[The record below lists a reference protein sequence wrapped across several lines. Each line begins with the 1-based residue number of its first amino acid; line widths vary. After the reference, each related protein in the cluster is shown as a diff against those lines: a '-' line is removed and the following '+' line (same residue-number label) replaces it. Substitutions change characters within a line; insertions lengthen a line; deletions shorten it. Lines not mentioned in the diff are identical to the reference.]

1 MAYETITAS
10 IEYGIGRLTLD
21 QPDKLN
27 PLGTNTLQ
35 DIIDATTWF
44 NKENVSVVI
53 VSGNGRAFTAGFDLR
68 EFTNTDSTGKDG
80 AVLGREI
87 AEAVDRMKPVTIAS
101 LHGHCIGGGVVL
113 ASACDLRIASE
124 NTIFSIP
131 EVDLGIPLAWGGIPR
146 LVREIGPAMTK
157 ELVMTCRA
165 YGLRAI
171 DGPFGDFND
180 PDAYIAAAKRGAAIG
195 IEGKWAIHPS
205 QIELANKVFSPPSSE
220 VTKAKRI
227 LEELDKAAKAGKGAA
242 QLDGRMIDAAS
253 ARMAENIVNIDKQ
266 INRK

>member
-1 MAYETITAS
+1 MAYETITAT
-10 IEYGIGRLTLD
+10 IEDGIGRLTLD

-80 AVLGREI
+80 AVLGREM

-101 LHGHCIGGGVVL
+101 LHGYCIGGGVVL

-124 NTIFSIP
+124 NTTFSIP

-157 ELVMTCRA
+157 ELVMTCRPFDA
-165 YGLRAI
+165 EEAKSLGFINRVVKDADLESQTMNMAEAIRKRPQPVIETTKHQVRAAT
-171 DGPFGDFND
+171 DDLASTKNEWVGEML
-180 PDAYIAAAKRGAAIG
+180 IAAA
-195 IEGKWAIHPS
+195 
-205 QIELANKVFSPPSSE
+205 NKDSVARS
-220 VTKAKRI
+220 
-227 LEELDKAAKAGKGAA
+227 AA
-242 QLDGRMIDAAS
+242 QNYLNDKSGR
-253 ARMAENIVNIDKQ
+253 
-266 INRK
+266 

>member
-1 MAYETITAS
+1 MAYETITAT
-10 IEYGIGRLTLD
+10 IEHGIGRLTLN

-44 NKENVSVVI
+44 NKENISVVI

-68 EFTNTDSTGKDG
+68 EFTNTDSTGKVG
-80 AVLGREI
+80 AVLGREM

-101 LHGHCIGGGVVL
+101 LHGYCIGGGVVL

-124 NTIFSIP
+124 NTTFFIP

-157 ELVMTCRA
+157 ELVMTCRPFDA
-165 YGLRAI
+165 EEAKSLGFINRVVKDADLESQTMNMAEAI
-171 DGPFGDFND
+171 R
-180 PDAYIAAAKRGAAIG
+180 KRPQSVIETTKNQVRVATDDLASTKNEWVGEMLIGAA
-195 IEGKWAIHPS
+195 
-205 QIELANKVFSPPSSE
+205 NKDSVARS
-220 VTKAKRI
+220 
-227 LEELDKAAKAGKGAA
+227 AA
-242 QLDGRMIDAAS
+242 QNYLNDKSGR
-253 ARMAENIVNIDKQ
+253 
-266 INRK
+266 

>member
-1 MAYETITAS
+1 MAYETITAT
-10 IEYGIGRLTLD
+10 IEHGIGRLTLN

-44 NKENVSVVI
+44 NKENISVVI

-80 AVLGREI
+80 AVLGREM
-87 AEAVDRMKPVTIAS
+87 AEAVDRMKPITIAS
-101 LHGHCIGGGVVL
+101 LHGYCIGGGVVL

-124 NTIFSIP
+124 NTTFSIP

-157 ELVMTCRA
+157 ELVMTCRPFDA
-165 YGLRAI
+165 EEAKSLGFINRVVKDADLESQTMNMAEAIRKRPQSVIETTKNQVRAATDDLASTKNEWVGEMLI
-171 DGPFGDFND
+171 
-180 PDAYIAAAKRGAAIG
+180 GAANNDSV
-195 IEGKWAIHPS
+195 ARS
-205 QIELANKVFSPPSSE
+205 
-220 VTKAKRI
+220 
-227 LEELDKAAKAGKGAA
+227 AA
-242 QLDGRMIDAAS
+242 QNYLNDKSGR
-253 ARMAENIVNIDKQ
+253 
-266 INRK
+266 

>member
-1 MAYETITAS
+1 MAYETITAT
-10 IEYGIGRLTLD
+10 IEHGIGRLTLN

-80 AVLGREI
+80 AVLGREM

-101 LHGHCIGGGVVL
+101 LHGYCIGGGVVL

-124 NTIFSIP
+124 NTTFSIP

-157 ELVMTCRA
+157 ELVMTCRPFDA
-165 YGLRAI
+165 EEAKSLGFINRVVKDADLESQTMNMAEAIRKRPQSVIETTKDQVRAAT
-171 DGPFGDFND
+171 DDLASTKNEWVGEML
-180 PDAYIAAAKRGAAIG
+180 IAAA
-195 IEGKWAIHPS
+195 
-205 QIELANKVFSPPSSE
+205 NKDSVARS
-220 VTKAKRI
+220 
-227 LEELDKAAKAGKGAA
+227 AA
-242 QLDGRMIDAAS
+242 QNYLNDKSGR
-253 ARMAENIVNIDKQ
+253 
-266 INRK
+266 

>member
-1 MAYETITAS
+1 MAYETITAT
-10 IEYGIGRLTLD
+10 IEHGIGRLTLN

-68 EFTNTDSTGKDG
+68 EFTNADSTGKDG
-80 AVLGREI
+80 AVLGREM

-101 LHGHCIGGGVVL
+101 LHGYCIGGGVVL

-124 NTIFSIP
+124 NTTFSIP

-157 ELVMTCRA
+157 ELVMTCRPFDA
-165 YGLRAI
+165 EEAKSLGFINRVVKDADLESQTMNMAEAIRKRPQSVIETTKNQVRAAT
-171 DGPFGDFND
+171 DDLASTKNEWVGEML
-180 PDAYIAAAKRGAAIG
+180 
-195 IEGKWAIHPS
+195 IEA
-205 QIELANKVFSPPSSE
+205 ANKDSVARS
-220 VTKAKRI
+220 
-227 LEELDKAAKAGKGAA
+227 AA
-242 QLDGRMIDAAS
+242 QNYLNDKSGR
-253 ARMAENIVNIDKQ
+253 
-266 INRK
+266 

>member
-1 MAYETITAS
+1 MAYETITAT

-80 AVLGREI
+80 AVLGREM

-101 LHGHCIGGGVVL
+101 LHGYCIGGGVVL

-124 NTIFSIP
+124 NTTFSIP

-157 ELVMTCRA
+157 ELVMTCRPFDA
-165 YGLRAI
+165 EEAKSLGFINRVVKDADLESQTMNMAEAI
-171 DGPFGDFND
+171 RKRPQPVIETTKHQVRVAADDLASTKNEWVGEML
-180 PDAYIAAAKRGAAIG
+180 IAAA
-195 IEGKWAIHPS
+195 
-205 QIELANKVFSPPSSE
+205 NKDSVARS
-220 VTKAKRI
+220 
-227 LEELDKAAKAGKGAA
+227 AA
-242 QLDGRMIDAAS
+242 QNYL
-253 ARMAENIVNIDKQ
+253 NDKSS
-266 INRK
+266 R

>member
-1 MAYETITAS
+1 MAYETITAT
-10 IEYGIGRLTLD
+10 IEHGIGRLTLD

-80 AVLGREI
+80 AVLGREM

-101 LHGHCIGGGVVL
+101 LHGYCIGGGVVL

-124 NTIFSIP
+124 NTTFSIP

-157 ELVMTCRA
+157 ELVMTCRPFDA
-165 YGLRAI
+165 EEAKSLGFINRVVKDADLESQTMNMAEAIRKRPQPVIETTKHRVRAAA
-171 DGPFGDFND
+171 DDLASTKNEWVGEML
-180 PDAYIAAAKRGAAIG
+180 IAAA
-195 IEGKWAIHPS
+195 
-205 QIELANKVFSPPSSE
+205 NKDSVARS
-220 VTKAKRI
+220 
-227 LEELDKAAKAGKGAA
+227 AA
-242 QLDGRMIDAAS
+242 QNYLNDKSGR
-253 ARMAENIVNIDKQ
+253 
-266 INRK
+266 

>member
-1 MAYETITAS
+1 MAYETITAT
-10 IEYGIGRLTLD
+10 IEHGIGRLTLN

-35 DIIDATTWF
+35 DIIHATTWF
-44 NKENVSVVI
+44 NKENISVVI

-80 AVLGREI
+80 AVLGREM

-101 LHGHCIGGGVVL
+101 LHGYCIGGGVIL

-124 NTIFSIP
+124 NTTFSIP

-157 ELVMTCRA
+157 ELVMTCRPFDA
-165 YGLRAI
+165 EEAKSLGFINRVVKDADLESQTMNMAEAIRKRPQSVIETTKNQVRAATDDLASTKNEWVGEMLI
-171 DGPFGDFND
+171 
-180 PDAYIAAAKRGAAIG
+180 GAA
-195 IEGKWAIHPS
+195 
-205 QIELANKVFSPPSSE
+205 NKDSVARS
-220 VTKAKRI
+220 
-227 LEELDKAAKAGKGAA
+227 AA
-242 QLDGRMIDAAS
+242 QNYLNDKSGR
-253 ARMAENIVNIDKQ
+253 
-266 INRK
+266 

>member
-1 MAYETITAS
+1 MAYETITAT
-10 IEYGIGRLTLD
+10 IDHGIGRLTLN
-21 QPDKLN
+21 QPEKLN

-68 EFTNTDSTGKDG
+68 EFTNPDRTGKDG
-80 AVLGREI
+80 ASLGREM

-113 ASACDLRIASE
+113 ASACDIRIASE

-157 ELVMTCRA
+157 ELVMTCRPFDA
-165 YGLRAI
+165 EEAKSLGFINQVVKDADLESQTMKMAEAIRKRPQTVIETTKNQVRAAT
-171 DGPFGDFND
+171 DDLASTKNEWVGEML
-180 PDAYIAAAKRGAAIG
+180 IAAANKDDAAR
-195 IEGKWAIHPS
+195 S
-205 QIELANKVFSPPSSE
+205 
-220 VTKAKRI
+220 
-227 LEELDKAAKAGKGAA
+227 AA
-242 QLDGRMIDAAS
+242 QNYLNDRNGH
-253 ARMAENIVNIDKQ
+253 
-266 INRK
+266 

>member
-1 MAYETITAS
+1 MAYETITAT
-10 IEYGIGRLTLD
+10 IEHGIGRLTLN

-80 AVLGREI
+80 AVLGREM
-87 AEAVDRMKPVTIAS
+87 AEAVDRMKPITIAS
-101 LHGHCIGGGVVL
+101 LHGYCIGGGVVL

-124 NTIFSIP
+124 NTTFSIP

-157 ELVMTCRA
+157 ELVMTCRPFDA
-165 YGLRAI
+165 EEAKSLGFINRVVKDADLESQTMNMAEAIRKRPQSVIETTKNQVRAATDDLASTKNEWVGEMLI
-171 DGPFGDFND
+171 
-180 PDAYIAAAKRGAAIG
+180 GAANNDSV
-195 IEGKWAIHPS
+195 ARS
-205 QIELANKVFSPPSSE
+205 
-220 VTKAKRI
+220 
-227 LEELDKAAKAGKGAA
+227 AA
-242 QLDGRMIDAAS
+242 QNYLNDKSGR
-253 ARMAENIVNIDKQ
+253 
-266 INRK
+266 

>member
-1 MAYETITAS
+1 MAYETITAT
-10 IEYGIGRLTLD
+10 IEHGIGRLTLN

-44 NKENVSVVI
+44 NTENISVVI

-80 AVLGREI
+80 AVLGREM
-87 AEAVDRMKPVTIAS
+87 AEAVDRMKPITIAS
-101 LHGHCIGGGVVL
+101 LHGYCIGGGVVL

-124 NTIFSIP
+124 NTTFSIP

-157 ELVMTCRA
+157 ELVMTCRPFDA
-165 YGLRAI
+165 EEAKSLGFINRVVKDADLESQTMNMAEAIRKRPQSVIETSKNQVRAATDDLASTKNEWVGEMLI
-171 DGPFGDFND
+171 
-180 PDAYIAAAKRGAAIG
+180 GAA
-195 IEGKWAIHPS
+195 
-205 QIELANKVFSPPSSE
+205 NKDSVARS
-220 VTKAKRI
+220 TAQNY
-227 LEELDKAAKAGKGAA
+227 LNDKS
-242 QLDGRMIDAAS
+242 GR
-253 ARMAENIVNIDKQ
+253 
-266 INRK
+266 

>member
-1 MAYETITAS
+1 MAYETITAT
-10 IEYGIGRLTLD
+10 IEHGIGRLTLN

-44 NKENVSVVI
+44 NKENISVVI

-68 EFTNTDSTGKDG
+68 EFTNTDSTGKVG
-80 AVLGREI
+80 AVLGREM

-101 LHGHCIGGGVVL
+101 LHGYCIGGGVVL

-124 NTIFSIP
+124 NTTFSIP

-157 ELVMTCRA
+157 ELVMTCRPFDA
-165 YGLRAI
+165 EEAKSLGFINRVVKDADLESQTMNMAEAIRKRPQSVIETTKNQVRAATDDLASTKNEWVGEMLI
-171 DGPFGDFND
+171 
-180 PDAYIAAAKRGAAIG
+180 GAA
-195 IEGKWAIHPS
+195 
-205 QIELANKVFSPPSSE
+205 NKDSVARS
-220 VTKAKRI
+220 
-227 LEELDKAAKAGKGAA
+227 AA
-242 QLDGRMIDAAS
+242 QNYLNDKSGR
-253 ARMAENIVNIDKQ
+253 
-266 INRK
+266 

>member
-1 MAYETITAS
+1 MAYETITAT
-10 IEYGIGRLTLD
+10 IEHGIGRLTLD

-80 AVLGREI
+80 AVLGREM

-101 LHGHCIGGGVVL
+101 LHGYCIGGGVVL

-124 NTIFSIP
+124 NTTFSIP

-157 ELVMTCRA
+157 ELVMTCRPFDA
-165 YGLRAI
+165 DEAKSLGFINRVVKDADLESQTTNMAEAIRKRPQTVIETTKNQVRAAT
-171 DGPFGDFND
+171 DDLASTKNEWVGEML
-180 PDAYIAAAKRGAAIG
+180 IAAANKDNAARLVAQNYLNDRRG
-195 IEGKWAIHPS
+195 
-205 QIELANKVFSPPSSE
+205 
-220 VTKAKRI
+220 R
-227 LEELDKAAKAGKGAA
+227 
-242 QLDGRMIDAAS
+242 
-253 ARMAENIVNIDKQ
+253 
-266 INRK
+266 

>member
-1 MAYETITAS
+1 MAYETITAT
-10 IEYGIGRLTLD
+10 IEHGIGRLTLD

-80 AVLGREI
+80 AVLGREM
-87 AEAVDRMKPVTIAS
+87 AEAVDRMKPITIAA
-101 LHGHCIGGGVVL
+101 LHGYCIGGGVVL

-124 NTIFSIP
+124 NTTFSIP

-157 ELVMTCRA
+157 ELVMTCRPFDA
-165 YGLRAI
+165 EEAKSLGFINRVVKDADLESQTMNMAEAIRKRPQPVIETTKHQVRAAA
-171 DGPFGDFND
+171 DDLTSTKNEWVGEML
-180 PDAYIAAAKRGAAIG
+180 IAAA
-195 IEGKWAIHPS
+195 
-205 QIELANKVFSPPSSE
+205 NKDSVARS
-220 VTKAKRI
+220 
-227 LEELDKAAKAGKGAA
+227 AA
-242 QLDGRMIDAAS
+242 QNYLNDKSGR
-253 ARMAENIVNIDKQ
+253 
-266 INRK
+266 

>member
-1 MAYETITAS
+1 MAYETITAT
-10 IEYGIGRLTLD
+10 IDHGIGRLTLN
-21 QPDKLN
+21 QPHKLN

-68 EFTNTDSTGKDG
+68 EFTNPDRTGKDG
-80 AVLGREI
+80 AALGREM

-113 ASACDLRIASE
+113 ASACDIRIASE

-157 ELVMTCRA
+157 ELVMTCRPFDA
-165 YGLRAI
+165 NEAKSLGFINRVVKEADLESQTMNMAEAI
-171 DGPFGDFND
+171 RKRPQVIIETTKNQVRVATDDLASTKNEWVGEML
-180 PDAYIAAAKRGAAIG
+180 IAAANKDSAAR
-195 IEGKWAIHPS
+195 S
-205 QIELANKVFSPPSSE
+205 
-220 VTKAKRI
+220 
-227 LEELDKAAKAGKGAA
+227 AA
-242 QLDGRMIDAAS
+242 QNYLKDRRGR
-253 ARMAENIVNIDKQ
+253 
-266 INRK
+266 

>member
-1 MAYETITAS
+1 MAYETITAT
-10 IEYGIGRLTLD
+10 IEHGIGRLTLN

-68 EFTNTDSTGKDG
+68 EFTNTDSTGKVG
-80 AVLGREI
+80 AVLGREM

-101 LHGHCIGGGVVL
+101 LRGYCIGGGVVL

-124 NTIFSIP
+124 NTTFSIP

-157 ELVMTCRA
+157 ELVMTCRPFDA
-165 YGLRAI
+165 EEAKSLGFINRVVKDADLESQTMNMAEAIRKRPQSVIETTKNQVRAATDDLASTKNEWVGEMLI
-171 DGPFGDFND
+171 
-180 PDAYIAAAKRGAAIG
+180 GAANNDSV
-195 IEGKWAIHPS
+195 ARS
-205 QIELANKVFSPPSSE
+205 
-220 VTKAKRI
+220 
-227 LEELDKAAKAGKGAA
+227 AA
-242 QLDGRMIDAAS
+242 QNYLNDKSGR
-253 ARMAENIVNIDKQ
+253 
-266 INRK
+266 

>member
-1 MAYETITAS
+1 MAYETITAT
-10 IEYGIGRLTLD
+10 IEHGIGRLTLN

-44 NKENVSVVI
+44 NKENISVVI

-80 AVLGREI
+80 AVLGREM

-101 LHGHCIGGGVVL
+101 LHGYCIGGGVVL

-124 NTIFSIP
+124 NTTFSIP

-157 ELVMTCRA
+157 ELVMTCRPFDA
-165 YGLRAI
+165 EEAKSLGFINRVVKDADLESQTMNMAEAIRKRPQLVIETTKNQIRAATDDLASTKNAWVGEMLI
-171 DGPFGDFND
+171 
-180 PDAYIAAAKRGAAIG
+180 GAA
-195 IEGKWAIHPS
+195 
-205 QIELANKVFSPPSSE
+205 NKDSVARS
-220 VTKAKRI
+220 
-227 LEELDKAAKAGKGAA
+227 AA
-242 QLDGRMIDAAS
+242 QNYLNDKSGR
-253 ARMAENIVNIDKQ
+253 
-266 INRK
+266 

>member
-1 MAYETITAS
+1 MAYETITAT
-10 IEYGIGRLTLD
+10 IEHGIGRLTLN

-44 NKENVSVVI
+44 NTENISVVI

-80 AVLGREI
+80 AVLGREM

-101 LHGHCIGGGVVL
+101 LHGYCIGGGVVL

-124 NTIFSIP
+124 NTTFSIP

-157 ELVMTCRA
+157 ELVMTCRPFDA
-165 YGLRAI
+165 EEAKSLGFINRVVKDADLESQTMNMAEAIRKRPQSVIETTKNQVRAATDDLASTKNEWVGEMLI
-171 DGPFGDFND
+171 
-180 PDAYIAAAKRGAAIG
+180 GAA
-195 IEGKWAIHPS
+195 
-205 QIELANKVFSPPSSE
+205 NKDSVARS
-220 VTKAKRI
+220 
-227 LEELDKAAKAGKGAA
+227 AA
-242 QLDGRMIDAAS
+242 QNYLNDKSGR
-253 ARMAENIVNIDKQ
+253 
-266 INRK
+266 

>member
-1 MAYETITAS
+1 MAYETITAT

-80 AVLGREI
+80 AVLGREM

-101 LHGHCIGGGVVL
+101 LHGYCIGGGVVL

-124 NTIFSIP
+124 NTTFSIP

-157 ELVMTCRA
+157 ELVMTCRPFDA
-165 YGLRAI
+165 EEAKSLGFINRVVKDADLESQTTNMAEAIRKRPQTVIETTKNQVRAAT
-171 DGPFGDFND
+171 DDLASTKNEWVGEML
-180 PDAYIAAAKRGAAIG
+180 IAAA
-195 IEGKWAIHPS
+195 
-205 QIELANKVFSPPSSE
+205 NK
-220 VTKAKRI
+220 
-227 LEELDKAAKAGKGAA
+227 D
-242 QLDGRMIDAAS
+242 DAARLV
-253 ARMAENIVNIDKQ
+253 AQNYLNDKTG
-266 INRK
+266 R

>member
-1 MAYETITAS
+1 MAYETITAT
-10 IEYGIGRLTLD
+10 IDHGIGRLTLN
-21 QPDKLN
+21 QPEKLN

-35 DIIDATTWF
+35 DIIDASTWF

-68 EFTNTDSTGKDG
+68 EFTNPDRTGKDG
-80 AVLGREI
+80 AALGREM

-113 ASACDLRIASE
+113 ASACDIRIASE

-157 ELVMTCRA
+157 ELVMTCRPFDSEEA
-165 YGLRAI
+165 KSLGFINQVVKDADLESQTMKMAEAIRKRPQTVIETTKNQVRAAT
-171 DGPFGDFND
+171 DDLASTKNEWVGEML
-180 PDAYIAAAKRGAAIG
+180 IAAA
-195 IEGKWAIHPS
+195 
-205 QIELANKVFSPPSSE
+205 NK
-220 VTKAKRI
+220 
-227 LEELDKAAKAGKGAA
+227 D
-242 QLDGRMIDAAS
+242 DAARLV
-253 ARMAENIVNIDKQ
+253 AQNYLNDR
-266 INRK
+266 RGR

>member
-1 MAYETITAS
+1 MAYETITAT
-10 IEYGIGRLTLD
+10 IEDGIGRLTLD

-80 AVLGREI
+80 AVLGREM
-87 AEAVDRMKPVTIAS
+87 AEAVDRMKPITIAS
-101 LHGHCIGGGVVL
+101 LHGYCIGGGVVL

-124 NTIFSIP
+124 NATFSIP

-157 ELVMTCRA
+157 ELVMTCRPFDSEEA
-165 YGLRAI
+165 KSLGFINRVVKDADLESQTMNMAEAIRKRPQPVIETTKHQVRAAA
-171 DGPFGDFND
+171 DDLTSTKNEWVGEML
-180 PDAYIAAAKRGAAIG
+180 IAAASKDSVARSAT
-195 IEGKWAIHPS
+195 
-205 QIELANKVFSPPSSE
+205 QNY
-220 VTKAKRI
+220 
-227 LEELDKAAKAGKGAA
+227 LDDKS
-242 QLDGRMIDAAS
+242 GR
-253 ARMAENIVNIDKQ
+253 
-266 INRK
+266 

>member
-1 MAYETITAS
+1 MAYETITAT
-10 IEYGIGRLTLD
+10 IEHGIGRLTLD

-80 AVLGREI
+80 AVLGREM
-87 AEAVDRMKPVTIAS
+87 AEAVDRMKPITIAS
-101 LHGHCIGGGVVL
+101 LHGYCIGGGVVL

-124 NTIFSIP
+124 NTTFSIP

-157 ELVMTCRA
+157 ELVMTCRPFDA
-165 YGLRAI
+165 EEAKSLGFINRVVKDADLESQTMNMAEAIRKRPQSVIETTKNQVRAATDDLASTKNEWVGEMLI
-171 DGPFGDFND
+171 
-180 PDAYIAAAKRGAAIG
+180 GAA
-195 IEGKWAIHPS
+195 
-205 QIELANKVFSPPSSE
+205 NKDSVARSAE
-220 VTKAKRI
+220 QNY
-227 LEELDKAAKAGKGAA
+227 LNDKS
-242 QLDGRMIDAAS
+242 GR
-253 ARMAENIVNIDKQ
+253 
-266 INRK
+266 

>member
-1 MAYETITAS
+1 MAYETITAT
-10 IEYGIGRLTLD
+10 IEHGIGRLTLD

-27 PLGTNTLQ
+27 PLGANTLQ

-80 AVLGREI
+80 AVLGREM

-101 LHGHCIGGGVVL
+101 LHGYCIGGGVVL

-124 NTIFSIP
+124 NTTFSIP

-157 ELVMTCRA
+157 ELVMTCRPFDA
-165 YGLRAI
+165 EEAKSLGFINRVVKDADLEGETISMAEAIRKRPQSVIETTKNQVRAAT
-171 DGPFGDFND
+171 DDLASTKNEWVGEMF
-180 PDAYIAAAKRGAAIG
+180 IAAANKDSAAR
-195 IEGKWAIHPS
+195 S
-205 QIELANKVFSPPSSE
+205 
-220 VTKAKRI
+220 
-227 LEELDKAAKAGKGAA
+227 AA
-242 QLDGRMIDAAS
+242 QNYLNDRS
-253 ARMAENIVNIDKQ
+253 SR
-266 INRK
+266 

>member
-1 MAYETITAS
+1 MAYETITATT
-10 IEYGIGRLTLD
+10 EDGIGRLTLD

-80 AVLGREI
+80 AVLGREM

-101 LHGHCIGGGVVL
+101 LHGYCIGGGVVL

-124 NTIFSIP
+124 NTTFSIP

-157 ELVMTCRA
+157 ELVMTCRPFDA
-165 YGLRAI
+165 EEAKSLGFINRVVKDADLESQTMNMAEAIRKRPQPVIETTKHQVRAAA
-171 DGPFGDFND
+171 DDLASTKNEWVGEML
-180 PDAYIAAAKRGAAIG
+180 IAAA
-195 IEGKWAIHPS
+195 
-205 QIELANKVFSPPSSE
+205 NKDSVARS
-220 VTKAKRI
+220 
-227 LEELDKAAKAGKGAA
+227 AA
-242 QLDGRMIDAAS
+242 QNYLNDKSGR
-253 ARMAENIVNIDKQ
+253 
-266 INRK
+266 

>member
-1 MAYETITAS
+1 MAYETITAT
-10 IEYGIGRLTLD
+10 IEHGIGRLTLD

-68 EFTNTDSTGKDG
+68 EFTNADSTGKDG
-80 AVLGREI
+80 AVLGREM
-87 AEAVDRMKPVTIAS
+87 AEAVDRMKPITIAS
-101 LHGHCIGGGVVL
+101 LHGYCIGGGVVL

-124 NTIFSIP
+124 NTTFSIP

-157 ELVMTCRA
+157 ELVMTCRPFDA
-165 YGLRAI
+165 EEAKSLGFINRVVKDADLESQTMNMAEAIRKRPQSVIETTKNQVRAATDDLASTKNEWVGEMLI
-171 DGPFGDFND
+171 
-180 PDAYIAAAKRGAAIG
+180 GAA
-195 IEGKWAIHPS
+195 
-205 QIELANKVFSPPSSE
+205 NKDSVARS
-220 VTKAKRI
+220 TAQNY
-227 LEELDKAAKAGKGAA
+227 LNDKS
-242 QLDGRMIDAAS
+242 GR
-253 ARMAENIVNIDKQ
+253 
-266 INRK
+266 

>member
-1 MAYETITAS
+1 MAYETITAT
-10 IEYGIGRLTLD
+10 IEHGIGRLTLN

-44 NKENVSVVI
+44 NTENISVVI

-80 AVLGREI
+80 AVLGREM
-87 AEAVDRMKPVTIAS
+87 AEAVDRMKPITIAS
-101 LHGHCIGGGVVL
+101 LHGYCIGGGVVL

-124 NTIFSIP
+124 NTTFSIP

-157 ELVMTCRA
+157 ELVMTCRPFDA
-165 YGLRAI
+165 EEAKSLGFINRVVKDADLESQTMNMAEAIRKRPQSVIETTKNQVRAATDDLASTKNEWVGEMLI
-171 DGPFGDFND
+171 
-180 PDAYIAAAKRGAAIG
+180 GAA
-195 IEGKWAIHPS
+195 
-205 QIELANKVFSPPSSE
+205 NKDSVARS
-220 VTKAKRI
+220 TAQNY
-227 LEELDKAAKAGKGAA
+227 LNDKS
-242 QLDGRMIDAAS
+242 GR
-253 ARMAENIVNIDKQ
+253 
-266 INRK
+266 